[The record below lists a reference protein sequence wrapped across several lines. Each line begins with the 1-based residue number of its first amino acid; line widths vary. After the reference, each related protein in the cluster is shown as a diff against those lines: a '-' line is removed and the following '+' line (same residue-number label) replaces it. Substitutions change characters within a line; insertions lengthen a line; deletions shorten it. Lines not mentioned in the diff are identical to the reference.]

1 MPDLIALASFLD
13 TLLETNTYL
22 PPEDTLYRHS
32 VRPVARL
39 GLAVEADFD
48 VQAWVQAHALDAV
61 FLHRPWK
68 IDGQPLPPDIGVL
81 RAHLP
86 LDDHLTLGVNHRLA
100 SALGLVDWQPF
111 GSKAGR
117 PLGML
122 GHVAERP
129 FDTLRH
135 TLEDIFGGL
144 DYSHTGRSD
153 TITTVVIVNAMT
165 DASVRGAA
173 ACGAQVY
180 VTGQVRIPAQAA
192 VEETGIGL
200 AAVGH
205 ARCELWGLRALAGL
219 LRERWATL
227 EVVLH

>member
-1 MPDLIALASFLD
+1 MPALLALAAFLD
-13 TLLETNTYL
+13 ARLETKTFL

-48 VQAWVQAHALDAV
+48 VVHWVQTESLDAV

-68 IDGQPLPPDIGVL
+68 IDPQPLPPDIGVL
-81 RAHLP
+81 ASHAP
-86 LDDHLTLGVNHRLA
+86 FDDHLTLGVNPRLA
-100 SALGLVDWQPF
+100 LVLGLTDWQPF

-122 GHVAERP
+122 GRVMPAA
-129 FDTLRH
+129 FDTLRQ

-144 DYSHTGRSD
+144 EGAKAGTADA
-153 TITTVVIVNAMT
+153 ITTVVVVNAMT
-165 DASVRGAA
+165 EALVREAATRGA
-173 ACGAQVY
+173 QIY
-180 VTGQVRIPAQAA
+180 VTGQERIPARAA
-192 VEETGIGL
+192 VEETGIGV

-205 ARCELWGLRALAGL
+205 ARCEQWGLRALAGL
-219 LRERWATL
+219 LRERWAAL
-227 EVVLH
+227 EVVVR